1 MMIVGLIAVLFTLSF
16 ILIMIDKNTL
26 EMNLVPVKA
35 NNEDGIREKLSNA
48 DADELKRLG
57 MM

>member
-1 MMIVGLIAVLFTLSF
+1 MIIGLIAVLFTLSL

-35 NNEDGIREKLSNA
+35 NSNKDSMKEKLSNA

-57 MM
+57 LM